1 MIKTI
6 FLVIVMFSFI
16 VIVIGT
22 NNIAYAQFDKS
33 RERQEENTAVVVEE
47 EEEVNLT
54 DERKFLCLQIDAKNG
69 IDQIEDKEQQ
79 KQCEEFLDKVS
90 IYEIR
95 ELIDKYLGVKDN

>member
-6 FLVIVMFSFI
+6 FIVVMFFSFI
-16 VIVIGT
+16 VIVVGT
-22 NNIAYAQFDKS
+22 NNAYTHSDKF
-33 RERQEENTAVVVEE
+33 REGEQESTLAAAI
-47 EEEVNLT
+47 VNMT
-54 DERKFLCLQIDAKNG
+54 DEMKYLCLEMDAKDG